1 MNNKFNK
8 FAVLGLFGMTFCAG
22 CVVPGAYTYD
32 TYGTTTY
39 TTGTT
44 TYTTGGTVYATPAYH
59 TEVTYVETMA
69 PSRLYVNAGH
79 GRHHKPDAVTYR
91 HTPPRKAP
99 TTHKAPAPRNTP
111 KAQSGHRPAAA
122 PKPAAAHKPR
132 NAPKAN
138 NAPKAKAPAKPAHA
152 SSPKAHGNRPGPPPK
167 TRAPKPAKI

>member
-69 PSRLYVNAGH
+69 PSHLYVNAGH

-91 HTPPRKAP
+91 HAPPRKAP
-99 TTHKAPAPRNTP
+99 TVHRAPAPRNTP
-111 KAQSGHRPAAA
+111 KAQTGHRPAAA
-122 PKPAAAHKPR
+122 PKPAAAPR
-132 NAPKAN
+132 NQAPKAQTDHRPAAAPKAN
-138 NAPKAKAPAKPAHA
+138 APARPAHA
-152 SSPKAHGNRPGPPPK
+152 AAPKAHGKGPGAK
-167 TRAPKPAKI
+167 AGPARR